1 MRAGACSRRCSRFQ
15 RRSGKLK
22 ESSTS
27 GQQILV
33 GLPLR
38 RESFFLQPTQVLN
51 QMVGFIISVHLAT
64 WNLAR
69 HLSHKT
75 VENKTKHMNSK
86 HMSLSGDLAALQQ
99 QARAFAA
106 LQLAE
111 KTSGSSAPTTPS
123 PQVSIA
129 QRLRSRLYVLK
140 SGG

>member
-1 MRAGACSRRCSRFQ
+1 MF
-15 RRSGKLK
+15 
-22 ESSTS
+22 
-27 GQQILV
+27 
-33 GLPLR
+33 
-38 RESFFLQPTQVLN
+38 
-51 QMVGFIISVHLAT
+51 GFIISVHLA
-64 WNLAR
+64 
-69 HLSHKT
+69 HKT

-129 QRLRSRLYVLK
+129 RKQQPTIVMRSRLNVLK